1 MKLLLFVTIGLILI
15 SSGILSADAKIDTKY
30 DTLKNKFEGVPTF
43 CTNEPP
49 QGTGIPES
57 LVPYLMKRTKSNVD
71 AWIGPLKSISM
82 RSANWDV
89 NYIEISRDKQAN
101 FDYTKCNVVITFLKS
116 APEGASG
123 VEVLGREYFRD
134 GKSNVEIYYQGYGVC
149 ETKDSAW
156 TYWYTCKQD
165 SPKLVVAMEAILRHE
180 LGHAM
185 GLGHYISE
193 ELFLTGGL
201 GHPSSIM
208 VPVLD
213 LLASPTH
220 VPLDPELME
229 IMPVDLAKLKEIYG
243 DNGWGNQVQK
253 TTPVKSEKLTAKT
266 IHAKHTQMITEKITG
281 TIPSSLYKKGI
292 KVDISV
298 LGPDG
303 KTQNQ
308 QVATNKAK
316 FEYSFRVSDNTIP
329 GKYEIT
335 ISYLGKSLKKFVYEV
350 I

>member
-1 MKLLLFVTIGLILI
+1 MKILFFAIIGVFVL
-15 SSGILSADAKIDTKY
+15 SGIINADAKIETKY
-30 DTLKNKFEGVPTF
+30 DVLKNKFDGVPTF

-57 LVPYLMKRTKSNVD
+57 LIPYLMKRTKSNVD
-71 AWIGPLKSISM
+71 AWIGPLKSVSM
-82 RSANWDV
+82 RNANWDV
-89 NYIEISRDKQAN
+89 NYIEVSRDKQAS
-101 FDYTKCNVVITFLKS
+101 FDYTKCNVVISFLKS
-116 APEGASG
+116 APEGTTG
-123 VEVLGREYFRD
+123 VEVLGREYFKD
-134 GKSNVEIYYQGYGVC
+134 GRSHVEIYYQGYGVC

-185 GLGHYISE
+185 GLGHYVSE

-229 IMPVDLAKLKEIYG
+229 IMPIDLAKLKEIYG

-253 TTPVKSEKLTAKT
+253 STPTKSEKLVTKI
-266 IHAKHTQMITEKITG
+266 IHAKRTLITTEKITG
-281 TIPSSLYKKGI
+281 IIPSSLYKKGL

-303 KTQNQ
+303 KTNTQKI
-308 QVATNKAK
+308 AANKGK
-316 FEYSFRVSDNTIP
+316 FEYSFRVSDSTIH

-335 ISYLGKSLKKFVYEV
+335 ISYLGKSLKKLLYEV
-350 I
+350 V